1 MNDDIFFVTSQANS
15 NKGYEVNYVF
25 HHCECKAKELEPTQ
39 DCKHLLAISY
49 MKQDIL
55 QKAFTAAM
63 VKAVS
68 KITNDNRME
77 RGLLSKM
84 VTDTELRTMK
94 AIQSIASSLTNLNSK
109 FDALLD
115 VMDEISA
122 LLEKHN
128 VIEHK
133 HGYVE

>member
-1 MNDDIFFVTSQANS
+1 MNNNLKEKTKKQTKQEKARAIYESGLIAPINDDIFFVTSQANS

-68 KITNDNRME
+68 KITNDNRMRE
-77 RGLLSKM
+77 RL
-84 VTDTELRTMK
+84 
-94 AIQSIASSLTNLNSK
+94 A
-109 FDALLD
+109 
-115 VMDEISA
+115 
-122 LLEKHN
+122 
-128 VIEHK
+128 
-133 HGYVE
+133 